1 MDAARQLAEKLAPYS
16 KEKPLVLAIPR
27 GAVPMAYF
35 IAHSLKGEL
44 DVVLVRKLGAPNQ
57 PELAVG
63 AVDESGEVYLHP
75 YAEQLHLSQN
85 YLEGEK
91 EDQIETLRERRA
103 SYTPHRPPIP
113 PEGRVV
119 IIVDDGIATGSTMSA
134 AIHAIRAKKPKKIIV
149 AVGVAPPD
157 TIRRLKGEADEVVCL
172 ATPDP
177 FYAVGQFFQDFSQV
191 SDSEV
196 IKLLEEGEQNLAVSN

>member
-1 MDAARQLAEKLAPYS
+1 MDAARQLAEKLGTYRG
-16 KEKPLVLAIPR
+16 ENPLVLAIPR
-27 GAVPMAYF
+27 GAVPMAHH
-35 IAHSLKGEL
+35 IARSLQGEL

-85 YLEGEK
+85 YLEGEM
-91 EDQIETLRERRA
+91 EEQIETLRERRA
-103 SYTPHRPPIP
+103 SYTPHRPPIA
-113 PEGRVV
+113 PEGRIV

-134 AIHAIRAKKPKKIIV
+134 AIHAIRAKKPKKLIV
-149 AVGVAPPD
+149 AVGVAPAD
-157 TIRRLKGEADEVVCL
+157 TIKRLKGEADEVVCL
-172 ATPDP
+172 ATPEP

-191 SDSEV
+191 SDGEV
-196 IKLLEEGEQNLAVSN
+196 IKLLEEGKQNLAASN

>member
-1 MDAARQLAEKLAPYS
+1 MDAARQLAEKLAPYQG
-16 KEKPLVLAIPR
+16 EKPLVLAIPR
-27 GAVPMAYF
+27 GAVPMAHH
-35 IAHSLKGEL
+35 IAQSLRGDL

-63 AVDESGEVYLHP
+63 AVDESGEVHLHP

-113 PEGRVV
+113 PKGRVV

-134 AIHAIRAKKPKKIIV
+134 AIHAIRAKKPKKLIV

-157 TIRRLKGEADEVVCL
+157 TIRRLKNEADEVLCL

-196 IKLLEEGEQNLAVSN
+196 VKLLEEGKQNLAASN